1 MQFQFLRCELK
12 VFHNHILHH
21 YYIITTSVFYNQFF
35 TVFIIVKVLACI
47 YIF

>member
-1 MQFQFLRCELK
+1 MQFQFCELK
-12 VFHNHILHH
+12 VFHNYILH
-21 YYIITTSVFYNQFF
+21 YYITTMSVFYNRFF